1 VSDNQASSS
10 NYLIPVVLI
19 VLAVITSILFSQLY
33 LQDGA
38 DSEVDAV
45 SEKRSEKPGEEPTVA
60 TAEQPQSDDSSP
72 NSPDNPDQS
81 ASEAELVAETGS
93 EPDQP
98 VIAEQEQ
105 EQEQVQQE
113 QQEQQAEKSG
123 IPAIADLTLL
133 APANDALC
141 DGQNPWGE
149 GDRALSESAG
159 TPGCYG
165 LRFELA
171 KPATVLLLKLSE
183 GAAPRSLLAESC
195 RPFGF
200 SSARF
205 EQEQVQRLPRGMNA
219 QPGVFRVGP
228 TPARTRFV
236 LVAALQPQDQLTD
249 LETGVANLCG
259 QSATLT
265 NAQVQTQLD
274 ALGQLEDVSVKEVQ
288 GKL

>member
-1 VSDNQASSS
+1 MSNNQASPS

-19 VLAVITSILFSQLY
+19 VLAVITSVLFSQLY
-33 LQDGA
+33 LQDEA
-38 DSEVDAV
+38 DPEVDAV
-45 SEKRSEKPGEEPTVA
+45 SEKRSEKLIEESTVA
-60 TAEQPQSDDSSP
+60 TAEQPQSEDS
-72 NSPDNPDQS
+72 SPDNPDQS
-81 ASEAELVAETGS
+81 ASDAEPVAETEP

-105 EQEQVQQE
+105 KE
-113 QQEQQAEKSG
+113 QQEQQQPDKSG
-123 IPAIADLTLL
+123 VSAIADLTLL

-141 DGQNPWGE
+141 DGQSPWGE
-149 GDRALSESAG
+149 GDRALSESAEA
-159 TPGCYG
+159 PGCYG

-200 SSARF
+200 NSARF

-274 ALGQLEDVSVKEVQ
+274 ALAQLEDVSVKEVQ